1 MKTPDSTITAE
12 SSALDSDH
20 STASAPTKPKQKTKI
35 GTILRVLVPGRSL
48 NRFEAEQHH
57 DHCLHSTVSALQ
69 RRYGI
74 DIERKSETVP
84 CLGGTATASVKRYW
98 LDTNPDNIAR
108 ARALLEFWA

>member
-1 MKTPDSTITAE
+1 MKTVDPTITEE
-12 SSALDSDH
+12 STALNSDH
-20 STASAPTKPKQKTKI
+20 STASAPTKPKKQTKI
-35 GTILRVLVPGRSL
+35 GTILRLFSRGLTL
-48 NRFEAEQHH
+48 NRFEAERHH
-57 DHCLHSTVSALQ
+57 DHTLHSTVSSLQ

-84 CLGGTATASVKRYW
+84 CLGGAATASVKRYW